1 MWIFLDFFQPVPP
14 LPTELNGTPPPVP
27 KKYTSKQA
35 SLTWISPTLRTFLY
49 YTYLLLHGW
58 SYELVYKLTIIIFKS
73 AYLNQLAYFL
83 WKAVYIK
90 KPFLES
96 VVRERK
102 RVCVWRE
109 RESVCVCGERK
120 RAAVESLYIKYMKHV
135 LLYILYTGWVTSCLL
150 PCFHIYCTVLLKVPL
165 MLMVYNKF

>member
-96 VVRERK
+96 VVRERN

-109 RESVCVCGERK
+109 RESVCVCGEREK
-120 RAAVESLYIKYMKHV
+120 ESSCWVIIYKIYEACFIIYIVHWMGDILSTTMFSY
-135 LLYILYTGWVTSCLL
+135 LLYSFIKSTINVDG
-150 PCFHIYCTVLLKVPL
+150 I
-165 MLMVYNKF
+165 

>member
-1 MWIFLDFFQPVPP
+1 MHVDLSWFFQPVPP

-35 SLTWISPTLRTFLY
+35 SLTWLSPTLRTFLY

-58 SYELVYKLTIIIFKS
+58 SYELVYKLTIIIFTVCI
-73 AYLNQLAYFL
+73 F
-83 WKAVYIK
+83 
-90 KPFLES
+90 KPTCLFSLES
-96 VVRERK
+96 SLHKETFSGIGCKREK
-102 RVCVWRE
+102 
-109 RESVCVCGERK
+109 VCVCEERENSCW
-120 RAAVESLYIKYMKHV
+120 VIIYIWYMKHV
-135 LLYILYTGWVTSCLL
+135 LLLLLYTGWVTSCLL